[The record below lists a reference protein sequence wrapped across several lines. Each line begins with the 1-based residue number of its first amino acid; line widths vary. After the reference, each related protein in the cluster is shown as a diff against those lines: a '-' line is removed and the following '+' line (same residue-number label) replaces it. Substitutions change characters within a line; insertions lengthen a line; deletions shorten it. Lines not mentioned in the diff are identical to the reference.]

1 MTASSISSDSI
12 LISDSSLHFRS
23 GTDPDLKF
31 WALTADASLRFMKK
45 NSHLSARV
53 QVVATEARTHQQFK
67 RNANF
72 EKKKYEKYVPILAS
86 RFRALHGIAKPDIF
100 WERGMGLT
108 LLIHISNCYKV
119 FQCVSWAKSKGMS
132 IAGKPSSQYKLQT
145 PENEREYRAL
155 YQYSEEGDARLISCC
170 AELFGMSFF
179 ASHLVGKH
187 EGHLVPNVR
196 RYANQYFRLWNYFRR
211 PDIMLGWAAVCVLR
225 TFIKPKVLAV
235 EVFWELPRRI
245 LVELLSFG
253 KIRVI
258 PRPRNK
264 HNNDPSNI
272 RRFYRNRLAQVPDSA
287 DEFDQFFFKTL
298 CFAAPNTWIELW
310 QDRYSSIC
318 DQLTHFSSLKY
329 AVNESLDEDSLL
341 FLAEASDRGVQVIH
355 SEHNW
360 LQQQFVG
367 NYIWHTVRKVDQYW
381 SLGWSSSKY
390 TNVMPVGSLFRW
402 VSKKKL
408 QLKYDVLY
416 VSGMSLMKSPV
427 HHSGYVTS
435 GSANAVAYIDMKQ
448 AFFHS
453 LSDRAIKKLY
463 YRDYPRGRRA
473 FLGVHS
479 LDSGVVRKWSGKFL
493 GVDTEGQEPTVDLVK
508 QSRLVVTDYLGTFYI
523 QAILSDVPTVVLVN
537 ASFLY
542 LDDEYSEIY
551 DEFIKVGIFHLNPSS
566 AAKFVDQILDSPSK
580 WWKSSSVVRAR
591 EAFLDENISSG
602 NGLISKLQRIS
613 GAHDIFKNWLN
624 AL

>member
-1 MTASSISSDSI
+1 MTSSSISSDNL
-12 LISDSSLHFRS
+12 LISNSSLDFRLD
-23 GTDPDLKF
+23 TDPGVTF
-31 WALTADASLRFMKK
+31 WTLTTDASLRFRKK
-45 NSHLSARV
+45 NPRLSAGVRV
-53 QVVATEARTHQQFK
+53 IPTEASTYQQFK
-67 RNANF
+67 RSSNF

-86 RFRALHGIAKPDIF
+86 RFRDLHGIEKSDLF
-100 WERGMGLT
+100 WERCMGLT
-108 LLIHISNCYKV
+108 LLIHISSCYKV
-119 FQCVSWAKSKGMS
+119 FQSVSWAKSKGMF
-132 IAGKPSSQYKLQT
+132 IAGKPSSLHKPQT

-170 AELFGMSFF
+170 AELFGMSFC
-179 ASHLVGKH
+179 ASHLIGKH
-187 EGHLVPNVR
+187 EGHLVSNVR
-196 RYANQYFRLWNYFRR
+196 RYANPYFRLRNYFRR
-211 PDIMLGWAAVCVLR
+211 PDIALGWAAVVVLR
-225 TFIKPKVLAV
+225 IFIKPKVLAV
-235 EVFWELPRRI
+235 EVFWERPRRI

-264 HNNDPSNI
+264 HNNDTSNI
-272 RRFYRNRLAQVPDSA
+272 SGLFRNRLAQAPDSA
-287 DEFDQFFFKTL
+287 DEFDKFFFETL
-298 CFAAPNTWIELW
+298 CFAAPSTWIESW
-310 QDRYSSIC
+310 QDRYSFTC
-318 DQLTHFSSLKY
+318 DQLTYFSSLKY

-341 FLAEASDRGVQVIH
+341 FLAEASDRGVQVVH
-355 SEHNW
+355 SEHNL

-367 NYIWHTVRKVDQYW
+367 NYIWHTYRKVDQYW

-416 VSGMSLMKSPV
+416 VSGISLRKAPV
-427 HHSGYVTS
+427 HHSGYVAS
-435 GSANAVAYIDMKQ
+435 DAVAYTDMKQ

-453 LSDRAIKKLY
+453 LSDRAIKKVY
-463 YRDYPRGRRA
+463 YRDYPLGRRA
-473 FLGVHS
+473 FLGVHF
-479 LDSGVVRKWSGKFL
+479 LDSDVVRKWSGKFL
-493 GVDTEGQEPTVDLVK
+493 CVDTEDQEPTVDLVK
-508 QSRLVVTDYLGTFYI
+508 QSRLVVTDYLSTVYI

-551 DEFIKVGIFHLNPSS
+551 DEFIKVGIFHLNPRS
-566 AAKFVDQILDSPSK
+566 AAKFIDQILDAPNK

-624 AL
+624 VL